1 MYRLLI
7 ITLLM
12 LFSTLPVS
20 AKNVWQTVNLDNI
33 VSTSLLDDSVFYY
46 DSSDTAGIDTVM
58 SLSEKNWGR
67 FNREQFQLGFVNSPL
82 WVRTRLQTVGSDA
95 SDVALVLHKSMDR
108 ITLYV
113 QDEGGHRQTFALGK
127 GTMPTDYHIE
137 AEANLSHVTLSLK
150 PNTKYLLWLR
160 INSKNPIVGSFTI
173 DNPIDVEHN
182 ATQKNQWVLSYVL
195 LIVLISF
202 YNFVIYLSTRH
213 KAFALHIGYLLSV
226 LVYLINDYGYLSLWL
241 DLYNVEILQKITA
254 TSLLTAYLSLLSFIR
269 IMNNVDA
276 HTATVRRLH
285 ALMYWSGYL
294 LLAGVLFIPYE
305 YLIRLISIQICM
317 GVVIGLVRLFHPTM
331 RHAKKLSNNDP
342 KLMILRVVL
351 VVFVPAVVLHL
362 IARLG
367 LIPLNWFADFVL
379 FFSVILEVMLISGIL
394 FLNIRKSNT
403 EYQREKFSHHVSHLP
418 NERALERHF
427 LNTKDTEHQTLI
439 KIWVSGLDKLE
450 ITFGPTLYARFIE
463 DIATEMRQVLA
474 GNPNLVSADNNN
486 EYSVPL
492 FHIDKN
498 TFCLLCQ
505 ALDYDSRRGLVAQ
518 LNQATESIRHI
529 NQNSID
535 LEVMTGA
542 HEFCPVS
549 TDYQTVM
556 LRTNQALSYSIKNNK
571 TFKYYNPQ
579 IGFDERQR
587 ITLLNDFQKS
597 LEDDEFFLLWQ
608 PQYNAVNNKLSGAEV
623 LTRWQHHEYGLIGPD
638 IFIPLLER
646 STRICS
652 LSHWVIGQVFK
663 DLPALQE
670 KHPGIEV
677 SINLSSRDLN
687 DNSLIE
693 YMDSKVAQAP
703 ELVPFITLEITES
716 MMINDYSKALKNIKK
731 LQERGFD
738 ISIDDFGSG
747 FASLAYLQKLP
758 ANELKIDKSYTDCY
772 AEPKTA
778 AIVESIIGLAQRL
791 DMRIVV
797 EGVEHWQQAE
807 LFKDLGAER
816 LQGWLLDKPMS
827 IHSLLGRPQIY
838 QSEV

>member
-20 AKNVWQTVNLDNI
+20 AKNIWQTVDLDNI
-33 VSTSLLDDSVFYY
+33 VNTSLLNDSVFYY
-46 DSSDTAGIDTVM
+46 DSSDIADIDTIM
-58 SLSEKNWGR
+58 SVSEKNWGR
-67 FNREQFQLGFVNSPL
+67 FNREQFQLGFVNSPV
-82 WVRTRLQTVGSDA
+82 WVRTRLQTVGSDTA
-95 SDVALVLHKSMDR
+95 KVALVLHKSMDR

-113 QDEGGHRQTFALGK
+113 EEEGGKRSSFALGK
-127 GTMPTDYHIE
+127 GTMPTGYHIE
-137 AEANLSHVTLSLK
+137 AEANLSHATLTLK
-150 PNTKYLLWLR
+150 PNTKYSLWLR
-160 INSKNPIVGSFTI
+160 LNSKNPIVGSFTI
-173 DNPIDVEHN
+173 KNPIDVEHD
-182 ATQKNQWVLSYVL
+182 ATQRNQWVMSYVL

-226 LVYLINDYGYLSLWL
+226 LTYLINDYGYLSLWL
-241 DLYNVEILQKITA
+241 NLYSVEVLQKITA
-254 TSLLTAYLSLLSFIR
+254 LSLLTAYLSLLSFIR
-269 IMNNVDA
+269 IMNNFDA

-285 ALMYWSGYL
+285 ALMYWSGCL
-294 LLAGVLFIPYE
+294 LLAGILFIPYE
-305 YLIRLISIQICM
+305 YLIRLISLQICM

-331 RHAKKLSNNDP
+331 RNAKKLPNNDP
-342 KLMILRVVL
+342 RLMILRVVL
-351 VVFVPAVVLHL
+351 IVFVPAVVLHL

-379 FFSVILEVMLISGIL
+379 FFSVILEVILISGIL
-394 FLNIRKSNT
+394 FINIRKSNSD
-403 EYQREKFSHHVSHLP
+403 YQREKFSHHLSHLP
-418 NERALERHF
+418 NERALEKHF
-427 LNTKDTEHQTLI
+427 LDNEDTEHQTLV

-463 DIATEMRQVLA
+463 DIAAEMRQLLA
-474 GNPNLVSADNNN
+474 SNPNLVAVDDKD
-486 EYSVPL
+486 YSVPL

-505 ALDYDSRRGLVAQ
+505 ALDYDSRRELVAQ

-542 HEFCPVS
+542 HEFCPDT

-587 ITLLNDFQKS
+587 ITLLNDFQQS
-597 LEDDEFFLLWQ
+597 LEDNEFFLLWQ
-608 PQYNAVNNKLSGAEV
+608 PQYSAGNNKLSGAEV
-623 LTRWQHHEYGLIGPD
+623 LARWQHHEYGLISPD

-652 LSHWVIGQVFK
+652 LSHWVIAQVFNA
-663 DLPALQE
+663 LPLLQE

-677 SINLSSRDLN
+677 SVNLSSRDLT
-687 DNSLIE
+687 DNTLIE
-693 YMDSKVAQAP
+693 FMDKRVASAP
-703 ELVPFITLEITES
+703 ELVSFITLEITES

-731 LQERGFD
+731 LQERGFG

-778 AIVESIIGLAQRL
+778 AIVESIIGLAKRL

-807 LFKDLGAER
+807 LFTDLGAER

-838 QSEV
+838 QPEV